1 MTLKLKRILI
11 SILCV
16 LLCVCG
22 TVALSFNAT
31 NSTFNVSADVLEIDI
46 PEIQDFYKLSSRA
59 SFPSSVDTKVNPDD
73 ADSPM
78 ITATNGVLYYPD
90 GKAYPVLENKVF
102 ALNLQGIY
110 KLRYFAEYQNEQ
122 IIVETEFLATD
133 NLYGLSSKN
142 SSFIDYATD
151 EYLQDQMT
159 NNGYVPATN
168 AAHNVNDTKLTHS
181 GNQALSVNLEEGT
194 QFIYSKPV
202 DLRNIDDDGLSSIIS
217 FEPRAED
224 WDYNASTKKWSS
236 KGAVARYL
244 VIKLTDCYDPT
255 RYIELIVSTPQS
267 TSAAGLTATPYVR
280 ARTDSFQQDYGLW
293 SVSDSEEHIA
303 KYPSTGSTNVS
314 GVPNKVLTYPEGRR
328 VAWTTQNEN
337 VWHYGGKVGGFSHS
351 KTDKAWINLKYDN
364 ETSTVYASTTD
375 ITGVESTPQPF
386 TDFYNEVLYPVSS
399 DSIYSTGGFRPFTTG
414 EVYVSISYEK
424 YKESSTARVDVFS
437 IGDTNFSD
445 LFDQEGFDPELGA
458 EQHKYVD
465 NTEPIIDVDFTPTI
479 NGGAFVATGEKF
491 TVPSAQAFDI
501 ALAGDCTVSA
511 WQNYGTDYQL
521 FVPIVDGKIT
531 ISSADTYYIV
541 YEAQDKVGNVAKKV
555 IKVFGSNKSN
565 DTILLEQNVAQFS
578 NVKAGAL
585 NTFIAPSSIESLNI
599 GENYNQQIKEQL
611 KLKIE
616 ITSSFEN
623 IVLADLVGFD
633 AIQDFLSSETKFILS
648 YAGKYQIKYYLAD
661 NAYDNFDNP
670 ISYEFDVF
678 ASDVNAI
685 YDEPFMYRHYVKGA
699 KYDFDKITG
708 YEFSTGKPVQA
719 NDAELWIKYDGGSY
733 VKQNSV
739 SSVEIK
745 GNQTLQAKYVY
756 GTAVVETGVY
766 PIVTT
771 RVEGQRD
778 VLLEDYFVGNFTV
791 PQFKSDGK
799 TPLNDLH
806 FVSNTTTGNNKLQ
819 YILPLNISN
828 FSITYRIND
837 DSADFGGIKITLTD
851 IYNADNKLSIYTYK
865 KGAKCYVQYN
875 QESSRELGTSFIG
888 GDIDVAFALNVQTIT
903 VSGLTGFITTNTQFT
918 STSAY
923 LDVELC
929 DITGTAGVTF
939 KKLSSF
945 ASNLQKKFR
954 DRNAPTFAGLL
965 PSGTFKVGDTITIAP
980 AIFTDDT
987 CIILKNN
994 TTLSVKL
1001 GSNYVRADDGTLLD
1015 GSQDPSVAY
1024 NITFKDINALGKY
1037 TVQYSASDN
1046 YGNAISPMASFTV
1059 KDDVAPELTLSG
1071 SIKEDVI
1078 VYAKPGYKVNLKFT
1092 MSDNVT
1098 PTDSLTYKVFI
1109 FNTHTASM
1117 YAISEKSFKLNYVGT
1132 YEISVACYDAD
1143 DNATIK
1149 TFTVVISY
1157 EGAK

>member
-11 SILCV
+11 SILCI
-16 LLCVCG
+16 LFCVCG
-22 TVALSFNAT
+22 TVALKLNAT
-31 NSTFNVSADVLEIDI
+31 NSTFKASADVIEIDI

-59 SFPSSVDTKVNPDD
+59 TFPSSVETKVNPDD

-78 ITATNGVLYYPD
+78 ITATNGLLYYPD
-90 GKAYPVLENKVF
+90 GKAYPVFENKVF
-102 ALNLQGIY
+102 ALNLQGTY

-133 NLYGLSSKN
+133 NLYGLSSEN

-159 NNGYVPATN
+159 NNGYEPASYD
-168 AAHNVNDTKLTHS
+168 AHNINDTKLTHS

-194 QFIYSKPV
+194 QFIYSRPV
-202 DLRNIDDDGLSSIIS
+202 DLRNIDDNGLSNIIS

-224 WDYNASTKKWSS
+224 WDYVNSKWVAQ
-236 KGAVARYL
+236 GAVARYL

-267 TSAAGLTATPYVR
+267 TSAAALTATPYVR

-293 SVSDSEEHIA
+293 SVASSEEHIA
-303 KYPSTGSTNVS
+303 KYPTTGSTNVS

-337 VWHYGGKVGGFSHS
+337 VWHYGGSVGGFSHS

-375 ITGVESTPQPF
+375 ITGVESTPTPF
-386 TDFYNEVLYPVSS
+386 TDFFNEVLYPVSS

-437 IGDTNFSD
+437 IGDTTFAD

-465 NTEPIIDVDFTPTI
+465 NIAPLINVDFTPTL
-479 NGGAFVATGEKF
+479 NGGAFVAIGEKF
-491 TVPSAQAFDI
+491 VVPSAQAYDI
-501 ALAGDCTVSA
+501 ALTGDCKVSA

-531 ISSADTYYIV
+531 ISSADTYHIV
-541 YEAQDKVGNVAKKV
+541 YEAQDKAGNVAKKV

-565 DTILLEQNVAQFS
+565 NTILLEQNVDQFA
-578 NVKAGAL
+578 NIKAGAI
-585 NTFIAPSSIESLNI
+585 NTFVAPSSIESLNI
-599 GENYNQQIKEQL
+599 GEDYNQQTKEQL

-623 IVLADLVGFD
+623 IVLADLVGLD
-633 AIQDFLSSETKFILS
+633 AIQDFLSSETKYRLN

-661 NAYDNFDNP
+661 NAYNNYDNP
-670 ISYEFDVF
+670 ISYEFDVV
-678 ASDVNAI
+678 ASDIKAI
-685 YDEPFMYRHYVKGA
+685 YDEPFMYRHYIKGA
-699 KYDFDKITG
+699 KYDFDKITA
-708 YEFSTGKPVQA
+708 YEFSTGKPVKA

-733 VKQNSV
+733 VKQDSV
-739 SSVEIK
+739 YGVQIS

-756 GTAVVETGVY
+756 GGAEVETGVY

-771 RVEGQRD
+771 RVEGTRD
-778 VLLEDYFVGNFTV
+778 VLLADYFVGNFTV
-791 PQFKSDGK
+791 PELKPDGK
-799 TPLNDLH
+799 PLNDLL
-806 FVSNTTTGNNKLQ
+806 FVSNTATGNNTLQ

-828 FSITYRIND
+828 FGITYRIND

-851 IYNADNKLSIYTYK
+851 IYNADNKLSIYSYK
-865 KGAKCYVQYN
+865 SGVKYYVQYN
-875 QESSRELGTSFIG
+875 QESPRELGASFVG
-888 GDIDVAFALNVQTIT
+888 GDVDVSFALNVQTIT
-903 VSGLTGFITTNTQFT
+903 VSGLTGFITANTNFT

-923 LDVELC
+923 LDIELC
-929 DITGTAGVTF
+929 DITGNAGVTI

-945 ASNLQKKFR
+945 GSNLQKKYR
-954 DRNAPTFAGLL
+954 DRNAPTFAGTL
-965 PSGTFKVGDTITIAP
+965 PTGTYKVGDTITVTP
-980 AIFTDDT
+980 AIFADDT

-1001 GSNYVRADDGTLLD
+1001 GNSYIRADDGTLLD
-1015 GSQDPSVAY
+1015 GTQDPSIAY
-1024 NITFKDINALGKY
+1024 NITFNNTNALGKY
-1037 TVQYSASDN
+1037 TVQYTAVDN
-1046 YGNAISPMASFTV
+1046 YGNSISPMANFTV
-1059 KDDVAPELTLSG
+1059 KDDVAPEITFSG

-1092 MSDNVT
+1092 MTDNVT
-1098 PTDSLTYKVFI
+1098 PTESLTFKVFI

-1117 YAISEKSFKLNYVGT
+1117 YAVSEKSFKLNYIGT

-1143 DNATIK
+1143 DNVAIK